1 MVRWNRRSS
10 AVVDMAVSWSNRNTT
25 HQSHAILTDPILT
38 LKKKNLDKYWLLK
51 HSNNQKFDTF

>member
-38 LKKKNLDKYWLLK
+38 LKKKKKFGQILTLK
-51 HSNNQKFDTF
+51 TLK